1 MKAYLNTYFKVLI
14 TIILAIGLLNYLVD
28 PLWYHAGNWLTS
40 INPPWN
46 ERVAKT
52 NLYLQHPEQ
61 YNCLIFGTSRA
72 TLIHTEAFKQHKCF
86 NYSFSGGKIE
96 EIVSY
101 ADYIKQKG
109 TKPAIV
115 YVEVEPSKL
124 NESSEDSYLTAKD
137 IQPAPLYQTYFFSMN
152 TLFLSLKTVL
162 GLYDYSRL
170 YNQDFQITLS
180 QEIPEYEPELIEPE
194 ELEEAKDW
202 EECKLERVKS
212 YQVLKQK
219 FPDAEFVGFVAPI
232 SAWRV
237 FNAMYAEGLLKCQLA
252 GAHQIASLF
261 NHFYDFAIPSPITTR
276 TDNTYDGNHYYPQV
290 FQEVARTLEGQVS
303 TFGVDVKQYPL
314 AEYQNLYLNR
324 LQQFLQQIGA
334 GDRWQGERGVETR

>member
-14 TIILAIGLLNYLVD
+14 TLILAIGLLNCFVD
-28 PLWYHAGNWLTS
+28 PLWYHTGNRLTQ

-52 NLYLQHPEQ
+52 NLYLQQPNQ
-61 YNCLIFGTSRA
+61 YDCLIFGTSRA
-72 TLIHTEAFKQHKCF
+72 TLLHTEAFKQHQCF

-109 TKPAIV
+109 ADPAII
-115 YVEVEPSKL
+115 YIEVEPFKL
-124 NESSEDSYLTAKD
+124 NEASDDSYLTAKD
-137 IQPAPLYQTYFFSMN
+137 IQPTPLYETYFFSMN
-152 TLFLSLKTVL
+152 TLFISLKTVL
-162 GLYDYSRL
+162 GFYSYSRL
-170 YNQDFQITLS
+170 YNEDFQITLS
-180 QEIPEYEPELIEPE
+180 EDIPDYEPELIEPE
-194 ELEEAKDW
+194 DPEESSDR

-212 YQVLKQK
+212 YQTLKQK
-219 FPDAEFVGFVAPI
+219 FPEAEFVGFIAPI

-237 FNAMYAEGLLKCQLA
+237 FNTMYTEGLLNCQLA
-252 GAHQIASLF
+252 GVHQIASMF
-261 NHFYDFAIPSPITTR
+261 DRFYDFAIPSAVTTR

-290 FQEVARTLEGQVS
+290 FQQVAQVLEGQPP
-303 TFGVDVKQYPL
+303 TFGLDVKRHPL
-314 AEYQNLYLNR
+314 AEYQTLYATQ

-334 GDRWQGERGVETR
+334 AERWQG